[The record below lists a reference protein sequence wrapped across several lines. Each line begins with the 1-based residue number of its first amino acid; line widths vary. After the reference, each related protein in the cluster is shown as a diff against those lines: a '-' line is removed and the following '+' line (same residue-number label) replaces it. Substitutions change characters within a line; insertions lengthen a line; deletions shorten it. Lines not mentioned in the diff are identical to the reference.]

1 MIVAPSILSAD
12 FRKLLEEVQDVERCG
27 ADFLHIDVMDGHFV
41 PNLTLGPVVFQS
53 LKNRV
58 KMVFDVHL
66 MISDPKF
73 FAREFVKAGADY
85 LTFHFEAVDDVSGM
99 IDYIRFLG
107 ARVGISVKPNT
118 PIEVLEPYLDR
129 IDLVL
134 VMSVEPGFA
143 GQSFLDSALPK
154 LEYLK
159 QQKNRHHY
167 HYLIEVDG
175 GINDKTG
182 AMCAKAGAEVLVAG
196 TYVFKSANREAAI
209 GGLKKL

>member
-1 MIVAPSILSAD
+1 
-12 FRKLLEEVQDVERCG
+12 
-27 ADFLHIDVMDGHFV
+27 
-41 PNLTLGPVVFQS
+41 
-53 LKNRV
+53 
-58 KMVFDVHL
+58 

-73 FAREFVKAGADY
+73 YAREFVKAGADY

-107 ARVGISVKPNT
+107 ARVGISVKPKT
-118 PIEVLEPYLDR
+118 PIEMLEPYLDR
-129 IDLVL
+129 VDLVL

-159 QQKNRHHY
+159 QQKNRHHH

-182 AMCAKAGAEVLVAG
+182 ALCAQAGAEVLVAG
-196 TYVFKSANREAAI
+196 TYVFKSPNREAAI

>member
-12 FRKLLEEVQDVERCG
+12 FLKLLEEVQDVERCG

-167 HYLIEVDG
+167 H
-175 GINDKTG
+175 
-182 AMCAKAGAEVLVAG
+182 
-196 TYVFKSANREAAI
+196 
-209 GGLKKL
+209 